1 MSQQHRVRSP
11 RGRPHPALIAS
22 FLVPALTAL
31 ACSKTTP
38 TTTTTTSPTATAP
51 PAATAAATPTV
62 STSTPTS
69 SPSATASGGL
79 SGSWSGTY
87 SGSFQGTFTL
97 QWQQTGSSL
106 SGTIDLS
113 TGGNQPINGSVQGGA
128 IQFGTVGS
136 QAITYTG
143 TVSGGSMSGSYK
155 VGGAAG
161 APRAPTRPPEGSRSG
176 GGPPEV

>member
-1 MSQQHRVRSP
+1 MSQQHRARSR
-11 RGRPHPALIAS
+11 RGRPHPALIACL
-22 FLVPALTAL
+22 LVPALTAL

-38 TTTTTTSPTATAP
+38 TTTTTTTSPTATTP
-51 PAATAAATPTV
+51 PAATAAVTPTV

-69 SPSATASGGL
+69 SASTTASGGL
-79 SGSWSGTY
+79 SGTWSGTY

-161 APRAPTRPPEGSRSG
+161 GSWSANKTS
-176 GGPPEV
+176 